1 MKKHQVSIILVSFFI
16 LAGAAFS
23 FWYYYAGKRVPEEE
37 KVIIVKNNYGQPL
50 KVRPFSFI
58 DQEGDTITQKAIKNK
73 IAVVEYFFTTCKG
86 ICPKMNENMN
96 KVYQAFRNN
105 NDVVILSHTVDPAN
119 DTVAAMKAYSMR
131 YDADPKHWMFLTGD
145 KQALYDQARNSY
157 LISAVNG
164 EDKVQDIGE
173 DFIHSNIFALVDKE
187 GRLRMHRDKNGNP
200 ETYDGTSE
208 QSVAQLIEDIKTLE
222 KESN

>member
-1 MKKHQVSIILVSFFI
+1 MKKHHVSIILVSFFI

-23 FWYYYAGKRVPEEE
+23 FYYYYAGKSKPPE
-37 KVIIVKNNYGQPL
+37 KIAIVKNNYGQPRT
-50 KVRPFSFI
+50 VRPFSFI
-58 DQEGDTITQKAIKNK
+58 NQDGDTITQEDIKNK

-105 NDVVILSHTVDPAN
+105 DDVVILSHTVDPEH

-131 YDADPKHWMFLTGD
+131 FDADPKHWMFLTGD

-157 LISAVNG
+157 LISAVNNN
-164 EDKVQDIGE
+164 DKVPDIGE

-187 GRLRMHRDKNGNP
+187 GRLRMHKDKNGNP

-208 QSVAQLIEDIKTLE
+208 QSVAQLIKDIKTLE
-222 KESN
+222 KETD